1 MTILLLTVT
10 ILLGSYFAGLIG
22 SMTGMGGGFIV
33 IPLLTLL
40 LHVNIHY
47 AIGASLL
54 SVIAT
59 SSGAG
64 VAYVRDGVANLRL
77 AMFLEIAT
85 TAGAM
90 AGALLSVYVPVNII
104 PILIGAILI
113 FSSIMSLRSKKEICC
128 EDVSKL
134 AERLN
139 LNGTYQLD
147 KRQIK
152 YSVVN
157 VVGGFFAMLFA
168 GVTSGLL
175 GIGSGALKVFAMDT
189 VMRVPFKVST
199 TTSNFMIGVTA
210 SASAVVYF
218 QRGYIDPVISMPVAI
233 GVILGSLTGAKLLT
247 KISSPKLLRLIFA
260 FVVALLAVQM
270 IYEGIKSHK

>member
-1 MTILLLTVT
+1 MTILLLTIT
-10 ILLGSYFAGLIG
+10 ILLGAYFAGLIG
-22 SMTGMGGGFIV
+22 SMTGMGGGFVV

-64 VAYVRDGVANLRL
+64 VAYVKEGIANLRL

-90 AGALLSVYVPVNII
+90 AGALLSIYVPVDII
-104 PILIGAILI
+104 PALIGIILI
-113 FSSIMSLRSKKEICC
+113 FSSIMSLRNKVEVCC
-128 EDVSKL
+128 EEPSALSEKL
-134 AERLN
+134 K
-139 LNGTYQLD
+139 LNGSYQLGN
-147 KRQIK
+147 KATP
-152 YSVVN
+152 YSVKN

-168 GVTSGLL
+168 GITSGLL

-210 SASAVVYF
+210 SASAVIYF
-218 QRGYIDPVISMPVAI
+218 QRGYIDPIISMPVAI
-233 GVILGSLTGAKLLT
+233 GVLLGSMSGAKLLT

-260 FVVALLAVQM
+260 FVVGLLAIQM
-270 IYEGIKSHK
+270 IYQAIKAH

>member
-1 MTILLLTVT
+1 
-10 ILLGSYFAGLIG
+10 
-22 SMTGMGGGFIV
+22 MTGMGGGFIV

-40 LHVNIHY
+40 LHINIHY

-64 VAYVRDGVANLRL
+64 AAYVKEGIANLRL
-77 AMFLEIAT
+77 AMFLEVAT

-90 AGALLSVYVPVNII
+90 AGALFSVFVPVHII
-104 PILIGAILI
+104 PILIGSILI
-113 FSSIMSLRSKKEICC
+113 FSSVMSLRTKKEICC
-128 EDVSKL
+128 QEESKL
-134 AERLN
+134 SSELK
-139 LNGTYQLD
+139 LNGSYQLNG
-147 KRQIK
+147 QTVN
-152 YSVVN
+152 YSVVH

-168 GVTSGLL
+168 GITSGLL

-210 SASAVVYF
+210 AASAVIYY
-218 QRGYIDPVISMPVAI
+218 QKGYIDPLISMPVAL
-233 GVILGSLTGAKLLT
+233 GVLLGSLSGAKLLT
-247 KISSPKLLRLIFA
+247 RITSPKLLRLIFA
-260 FVVALLAVQM
+260 FVVALLAIQM
-270 IYEGIKSHK
+270 IYEGFKGGK